1 MSCRFWF
8 DYLLSKSL
16 IKFTMERTLWNVN
29 SRLILLRKT
38 NKLNAHLFTI
48 SKLTFSVKR
57 IDLELPVLFITSRFY
72 FVVSFRCFRQADFQ
86 IRKLYVA
93 KFNAKRCLAA
103 QMCLTIKT
111 KKLCWWST
119 CSQNFFFVKHS
130 DKRYTARS

>member
-1 MSCRFWF
+1 MF
-8 DYLLSKSL
+8 L
-16 IKFTMERTLWNVN
+16 
-29 SRLILLRKT
+29 
-38 NKLNAHLFTI
+38 
-48 SKLTFSVKR
+48 VKR
-57 IDLELPVLFITSRFY
+57 IDLELPVLPITSSFY

-111 KKLCWWST
+111 KFAGV
-119 CSQNFFFVKHS
+119 CSQNFFFVKHF